1 MSKTTY
7 PDVTLGVHDHSQ
19 LKKVA
24 HAARTE
30 GHPVAP
36 FLLAE
41 IRRARVLED
50 ASLGER
56 ASLNK
61 QITYRVNFEPAKRHT
76 LMLPE
81 DAGTSGDSISVLSS
95 VGAAMLGL
103 RAGDRMPYRDV
114 FGTLHFVTILRVE
127 PPSPKFTRLRVTSK
141 TDPGGPSDPGPQ
153 AA

>member
-7 PDVTLGVHDHSQ
+7 PSVTLGVHDHSQ

-24 HAARTE
+24 RAAQTE

-41 IRRARVLED
+41 IRRARLLEED
-50 ASLGER
+50 ALNETAG
-56 ASLNK
+56 LNK
-61 QITYRVNFEPAKRHT
+61 QVTYRVNFEPAKRRT
-76 LMLPE
+76 LVLPE
-81 DAGTSGDSISVLSS
+81 NNGASGDSISVLSS

-114 FGTLHFVTILRVE
+114 FGTLHFVTIVRVE
-127 PPSPKFTRLRVTSK
+127 PPSPKFFRFRFTSK
-141 TDPGGPSDPGPQ
+141 TDPGGSSDPGPQ